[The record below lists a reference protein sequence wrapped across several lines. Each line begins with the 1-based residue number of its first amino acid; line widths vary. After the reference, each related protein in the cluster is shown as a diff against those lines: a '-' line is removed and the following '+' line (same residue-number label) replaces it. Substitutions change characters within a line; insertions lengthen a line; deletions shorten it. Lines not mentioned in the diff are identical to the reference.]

1 MIRKKKPEYKR
12 KTYKLSIKK
21 DSLNISI
28 EINELELIE
37 SDSSS
42 LYEIEKHEFEAN
54 VVKNEDVCAKSK
66 SHEASEN
73 SSSEQEI
80 I

>member
-1 MIRKKKPEYKR
+1 M
-12 KTYKLSIKK
+12 
-21 DSLNISI
+21 
-28 EINELELIE
+28 ELIE

-54 VVKNEDVCAKSK
+54 VVKNEDVCAKSE
-66 SHEASEN
+66 SNEASEN

-80 I
+80 IQSR